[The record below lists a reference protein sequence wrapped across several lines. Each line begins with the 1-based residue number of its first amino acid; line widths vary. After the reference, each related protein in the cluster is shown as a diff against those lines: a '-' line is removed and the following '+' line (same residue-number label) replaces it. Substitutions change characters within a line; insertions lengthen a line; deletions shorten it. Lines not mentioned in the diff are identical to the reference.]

1 MSESDVELLTDVLPW
16 TPVELA
22 VHYLILLLK
31 TLTFTNSGIKIDTD
45 LEYLEIK
52 GCFEPLSFRK
62 L

>member
-31 TLTFTNSGIKIDTD
+31 TLKFTNFGIEMETD
-45 LEYLEIK
+45 LEDLE
-52 GCFEPLSFRK
+52 
-62 L
+62 